1 MTTIHSYTGDQPTLD
16 TMHKDLYRARAAAM
30 SMIPTSTGAAKAVG
44 LVLPELNGKLDG
56 FSMRVPTINVSAVD
70 LTFVAERATS
80 IDEINEVLKAAS
92 EGELKGVLAY
102 NDEPLVSIEDR
113 ISAIEKGEVDI
124 ECGTSTVTLS
134 RRERVDFTLMTF
146 ITGSAILSRK
156 GKAVTNID
164 DLDKKRIAVVA
175 GTTTEDV
182 VRRVAEVNDFR
193 IKITPIKTHNEG
205 MELLNKGKVDGYASD
220 RAMLIGQVFR
230 NANTANEYSMT
241 RTALSFEPYAFMIAR
256 GDTEFRLAADR
267 ALASLF
273 RTARIRRIY
282 QNWFGRYGEPLSPIV
297 EAMYQFQAVGE

>member
-1 MTTIHSYTGDQPTLD
+1 VPDAPPLSYEDEEGNV
-16 TMHKDLYRARAAAM
+16 
-30 SMIPTSTGAAKAVG
+30 VG
-44 LVLPELNGKLDG
+44 Y
-56 FSMRVPTINVSAVD
+56 
-70 LTFVAERATS
+70 S
-80 IDEINEVLKAAS
+80 IDLCRHIAS
-92 EGELKGVLAY
+92 AIRFDLGLDKI
-102 NDEPLVSIEDR
+102 DMQFKPLVTMDER
-113 ISAIEKGEVDI
+113 IDAVANHEVDI
-124 ECGTSTVTLS
+124 ECGGTTVTLS

-156 GKAVTNID
+156 NRAISTVD
-164 DLDKKRIAVVA
+164 ELDKKRIAVVA

-193 IKITPIKTHNEG
+193 VKVVPIRGHDEG
-205 MELLNKGKVDGYASD
+205 MALLNDGKVDGYASD

-230 NANTANEYSMT
+230 NANAANDYAMT
-241 RTALSFEPYAFMIAR
+241 RSALSFEPYAFMITR

-267 ALASLF
+267 ALASIF